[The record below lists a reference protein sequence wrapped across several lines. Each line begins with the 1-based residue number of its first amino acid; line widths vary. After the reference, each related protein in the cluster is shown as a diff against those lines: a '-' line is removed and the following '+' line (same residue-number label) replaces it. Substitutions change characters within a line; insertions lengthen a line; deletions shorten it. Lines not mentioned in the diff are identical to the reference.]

1 MKKLLII
8 FIVALLL
15 LACGDLSGP
24 FHVNYYDNGST
35 SGFAPVDKTEYSS
48 GQSATV
54 LGQNTLQK
62 TGYTFGGWN
71 TKKDNTGTHYNAG
84 DKIKIENKNIFLYA
98 VWTQN

>member
-8 FIVALLL
+8 FCVALLFI
-15 LACGDLSGP
+15 ACGELPDK
-24 FHVNYYDNGST
+24 FHVNYYGNGET
-35 SGFAPVDKTEYSS
+35 SGFAPVDKNEYTS

-54 LGQNTLQK
+54 LDQHTLLK

-71 TKKDNTGTHYNAG
+71 TKNDNSGTKYNVG
-84 DKIKIENKNIFLYA
+84 EKIKIENKNIFLYA